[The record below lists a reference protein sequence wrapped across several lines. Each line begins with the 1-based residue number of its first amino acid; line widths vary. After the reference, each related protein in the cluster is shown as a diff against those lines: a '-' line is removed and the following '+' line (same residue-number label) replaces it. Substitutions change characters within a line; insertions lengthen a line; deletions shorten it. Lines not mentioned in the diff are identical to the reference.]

1 MPAAKDV
8 IKDVAVDVNMN
19 FAQITVLATKK
30 EIVRTN
36 NEVTTDITI
45 IVLCIYLHI
54 ILIHLVILNFS
65 SVKSTIVFLH
75 YFKGFPS
82 DF

>member
-1 MPAAKDV
+1 MPAAKDA
-8 IKDVAVDVNMN
+8 IKDVVVDVNIN

-36 NEVTTDITI
+36 NEVTTEVTI

-65 SVKSTIVFLH
+65 SVKSTIDFLH
-75 YFKGFPS
+75 YFKGYPR